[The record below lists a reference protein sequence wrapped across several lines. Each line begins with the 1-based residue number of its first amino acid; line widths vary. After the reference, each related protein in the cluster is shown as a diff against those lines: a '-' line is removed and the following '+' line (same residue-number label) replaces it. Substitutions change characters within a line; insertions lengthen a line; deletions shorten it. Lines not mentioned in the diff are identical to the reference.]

1 MLDLFREIAKRR
13 DRGETVAMA
22 TIISSKGSTPR
33 GVGARIMVAADGSI
47 AGTIGGGC
55 GEHEV
60 CLAALDVIRSGN
72 PKMVHIELTQ
82 EVATNEGAACGGV
95 MDVFVEPI
103 AGKPAIT
110 PRVLAEGE

>member
-1 MLDLFREIAKRR
+1 MLELFREIARRR

-22 TIISSKGSTPR
+22 TIVSSKRSTPR

-55 GEHEV
+55 GEHQV

-72 PKMVHIELTQ
+72 PKMVRVELTN
-82 EVATNEGAACGGV
+82 EVASNEGAACGGV
-95 MDVFVEPI
+95 MEVFVEPI
-103 AGKPAIT
+103 VG
-110 PRVLAEGE
+110 RDG